1 MATPA
6 PEPTPQEIERVAAG
20 MATWLPRM
28 ARRARQ
34 AVLVVAGFAGLTGV
48 VALVLGL
55 AAWHGSLGE
64 VVVVL
69 VVTLPAVAA
78 PVMTARKL
86 RPLTAAVAQP
96 DETARQARAYFATAT
111 RSVELDEL
119 VARAANVHQRGDQVR
134 LGGIWRTSRLVATVV
149 GRVRPDPATQPLLAA
164 FSPTNLKAAWLGVI
178 ISWWLWLVALF
189 LAMAAGLTLAVDA
202 VT

>member
-1 MATPA
+1 MASPQPDPPA
-6 PEPTPQEIERVAAG
+6 YEIERLASG
-20 MATWLPRM
+20 MGTWLPRM

-55 AAWHGSLGE
+55 AAWHDPVGE
-64 VVVVL
+64 AVVVL

-96 DETARQARAYFATAT
+96 DETARQARAYFAPDSWAASSAGSGPT
-111 RSVELDEL
+111 RPPSPWSL
-119 VARAANVHQRGDQVR
+119 RSPPP
-134 LGGIWRTSRLVATVV
+134 TC
-149 GRVRPDPATQPLLAA
+149 GRCGSA
-164 FSPTNLKAAWLGVI
+164 
-178 ISWWLWLVALF
+178 
-189 LAMAAGLTLAVDA
+189 
-202 VT
+202 

>member
-1 MATPA
+1 MASPQPDPPA
-6 PEPTPQEIERVAAG
+6 YEIERLASG
-20 MATWLPRM
+20 MGTWLPRM

-55 AAWHGSLGE
+55 AAWHDPVGE
-64 VVVVL
+64 AVVVL

-119 VARAANVHQRGDQVR
+119 VTRAASVHQKGDKVR
-134 LGGIWRTSRLVATVV
+134 LGGIWRTSRLVGSVL

-164 FSPTNLKAAWLGVI
+164 FTPTNLRTVWLGVI
-178 ISWWLWLVALF
+178 VSWWLWFVALF
-189 LAMAAGLTLAVDA
+189 MAIAAAFTLAVDV